1 MQTLQAG
8 VSLTHVTRLAAA
20 SLRVRHASPLCC
32 MLRLLA
38 SILVERQTVQKRTF
52 TRWINLHLKKC
63 DQPIEVQDLFQEIQ
77 DGRILMALLEELSG
91 CKLLHGFKKSSH
103 RIFRLNN
110 IAKVLA
116 FLEERNVKLVSIDA
130 ADVADGNSSIIL
142 GLIWNIILFFQI
154 KELTGNIRSQ
164 FPSTSSLS
172 SIAGSSDPAPRNIPL
187 SETAMVAASTREDS
201 KAIKKLLQWVQKR
214 TRRYGV
220 AVQDFG
226 KSWTNGLAFLA
237 VIKSIDPSLV
247 DMRKALLRNARE
259 NLEDAFRI
267 AHYSLGIPRL
277 LEPEDVTSNAPD
289 EQSIMTYV
297 SQFLEHFPGTEEP
310 KQAYPLIE
318 RSTSMGRLN
327 FRNADLHHLVNNAH
341 SGRVK
346 DRFLMFQKDS
356 AQPPS
361 KILCSSMS
369 EDRGGMSPAIKPAM
383 SRTWFSEDFLADSPF
398 TKDSLSSVEENLKEP
413 TEDVSTSSMEDS
425 QLNDPHSPIDSTLPE
440 LVTTESVMGDS
451 AINSPDSWVESEECA
466 VPVKS
471 QSDSLLY
478 DCTTPWDVYRAIPVK
493 ITTVDGG
500 FVHLAEKVL
509 DDQSMAESFIDEGV
523 FSLNSLSS
531 MQDEILGTREKK
543 VLDNDMVKEKN
554 EVNLESHK
562 DFSPKPL
569 KELELD
575 NEREKTDCHYQQ
587 IDASYCQKEEI
598 SIEESPFEKSSS
610 FGGGNQPE
618 SDDSNQFQNLSKP
631 EPQSSSVQKPGEK
644 YGVTPSCSREDKC
657 LEQPTDPL
665 LLVDKGPFNDQTNR
679 LQGENVGKGLQ
690 MENECHKTHNSQQ
703 IDEIYFLKDEESLKE
718 DAGLVKLSSFG
729 DDVLLERDEPQAYS
743 DQEFKGQ
750 YIAPPSS
757 YGESLKQA
765 VDTCQVIEG
774 EFDCENNHEEVLPFK
789 DECKNTESLLQDRG
803 AEADGVVLEGTE
815 AATVT
820 QNEAIDGAR
829 RCCPDLPT
837 DLSSENQYEISQ
849 ISSKQYAR
857 TDTRSQTP
865 GQDRTTRPSDERLLP
880 AEKAPV
886 CCEAPETSRKTE
898 EELGRCT
905 STEDIACDFNEPMD
919 LFYPYKEENV
929 FTEPLDNEMQSW
941 PSVLTVSALEPAPA
955 SKMPPEDQPLCAMED
970 NFLVDLLHNDNKA
983 EKDSTSAPGEPRQLP
998 GLMGAFP
1005 ITYSDGSQDSFK
1017 EITESGSFPSSH
1029 DSPSQ
1034 EEEVLVPP
1042 VLRHRKGL
1050 HLCQPTSQDNGVNR
1064 TTKQNMDNLEPC
1076 WSDSWEPYLLLVAW
1090 IVLFC
1095 VMLLPQMDVKI

>member
-1 MQTLQAG
+1 MAAHEWKDWFEREELIGQISDMRVQNLQ
-8 VSLTHVTRLAAA
+8 
-20 SLRVRHASPLCC
+20 
-32 MLRLLA
+32 
-38 SILVERQTVQKRTF
+38 ERQMVQKRTF

-77 DGRILMALLEELSG
+77 DGWILMALLEELSG

-172 SIAGSSDPAPRNIPL
+172 SIPTSSDPAHRSIPPT
-187 SETAMVAASTREDS
+187 ETPMVPASTREDS

-237 VIKSIDPSLV
+237 VIKSIDSSLV
-247 DMRKALLRNARE
+247 DMRKALLRNAKE

-289 EQSIMTYV
+289 DQSIMTYV

-310 KQAYPLIE
+310 KQPYPLIE

-327 FRNADLHHLVNNAH
+327 FRNADLQHFVNNAH

-361 KILCSSMS
+361 KILRSSMS
-369 EDRGGMSPAIKPAM
+369 EDRGGMSPAIKPAI
-383 SRTWFSEDFLADSPF
+383 SRTWFSEDFLGDSPF
-398 TKDSLSSVEENLKEP
+398 TKDNLSSVEENLKEP
-413 TEDVSTSSMEDS
+413 TEDVSTSSVENS
-425 QLNDPHSPIDSTLPE
+425 QLNDTHFPIDSTLPE

-478 DCTTPWDVYRAIPVK
+478 DCTTPWDVYRAIPVE
-493 ITTVDGG
+493 ITNVDGG
-500 FVHLAEKVL
+500 FVHIAEKVL

-569 KELELD
+569 KELELE
-575 NEREKTDCHYQQ
+575 NMREKTDCHYQE
-587 IDASYCQKEEI
+587 IDANYCQKEEI
-598 SIEESPFEKSSS
+598 SIKESPFEKSSS
-610 FGGGNQPE
+610 FGGDDQPE

-631 EPQSSSVQKPGEK
+631 EPQSSSNQEPAEK
-644 YGVTPSCSREDKC
+644 YGVTPTCSREDNC
-657 LEQPTDPL
+657 LEQPMDPL

-679 LQGENVGKGLQ
+679 LQGENIGEGLQ
-690 MENECHKTHNSQQ
+690 MENECHKMHNSQQ
-703 IDEIYFLKDEESLKE
+703 IEGNYFLKDEVSFKE
-718 DAGLVKLSSFG
+718 DAGIVKLSSSG
-729 DDVLLERDEPQAYS
+729 DDVSLERDEPQPCS
-743 DQEFKGQ
+743 DQEFKEQ
-750 YIAPPSS
+750 YIAPLSS
-757 YGESLKQA
+757 YGECLKQV
-765 VDTCQVIEG
+765 VDTEKTCQVIEG
-774 EFDCENNHEEVLPFK
+774 VFDCENNHEEVLPFK

-803 AEADGVVLEGTE
+803 TEADGIVLEGTE
-815 AATVT
+815 SATVT
-820 QNEAIDGAR
+820 QNEAIDGGR
-829 RCCPDLPT
+829 RSCPDLQT
-837 DLSSENQYEISQ
+837 DLSSENQYENSQ

-857 TDTRSQTP
+857 TDTSLRSQTP
-865 GQDRTTRPSDERLLP
+865 GHIGQDRTTKPLDERQP
-880 AEKAPV
+880 RAEKAAV

-898 EELGRCT
+898 EELCRCT
-905 STEDIACDFNEPMD
+905 PTEDIACDVIEPMD

-929 FTEPLDNEMQSW
+929 FTEPLDNEMHSW

-955 SKMPPEDQPLCAMED
+955 SKMPPEGQPVCPMDD
-970 NFLVDLLHNDNKA
+970 NFLVDLLHDDNKA
-983 EKDSTSAPGEPRQLP
+983 EKDGTSAPKEQCQLP

-1005 ITYSDGSQDSFK
+1005 ITCSDGSQDSFK
-1017 EITESGSFPSSH
+1017 EITVPVSH

-1034 EEEVLVPP
+1034 NEEVLIPP

-1050 HLCQPTSQDNGVNR
+1050 HSCQATSEDNRINM
-1064 TTKQNMDNLEPC
+1064 TTKQNMDDLERC
-1076 WSDSWEPYLLLVAW
+1076 WSDSWEPYLLFVVW
-1090 IVLFC
+1090 ILLYCVL
-1095 VMLLPQMDVKI
+1095 LLPQMDVKI